1 MPTREEL
8 RDDMM
13 SAGTRL
19 LAAQAVEGAL
29 IHEKGCGKRP
39 FQEIWTA
46 RASVDALA
54 EEYLHAVR
62 LYRQACAS
70 AINSLLQVCQ
80 AVPE

>member
-1 MPTREEL
+1 MPTREEV
-8 RDDMM
+8 RDVMM
-13 SAGTRL
+13 CAGNRL

-29 IHEKGCGKRP
+29 IHEKAYGKRA

-62 LYRQACAS
+62 LHRQAS
-70 AINSLLQVCQ
+70 VTAIKSLLQVCE